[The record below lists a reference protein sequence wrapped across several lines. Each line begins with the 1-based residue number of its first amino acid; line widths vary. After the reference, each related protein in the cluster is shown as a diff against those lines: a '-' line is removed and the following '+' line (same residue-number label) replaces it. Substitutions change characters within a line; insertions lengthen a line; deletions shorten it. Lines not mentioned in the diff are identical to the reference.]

1 MTRSKIFNRSNILY
15 QLKRNIFIIAVV
27 MLTTLLSV
35 QIMAQTSGYATVNGL
50 KMYYEIHGKGQP
62 LILLHGGL
70 GSTGMFGANLE
81 ALAKNRQVI
90 AMDLQAHGRTSDID
104 RPLTMEGM
112 ADDVAALMKQLG
124 IAKADLAGYS
134 MGGAVAMQIIF
145 RHPEMVRKLVIISMP
160 FKRTGFYPAIL
171 AQQNQMGP
179 EAAEFMKQTPMY
191 QSYAAVAPKP
201 GDWTTLITKIGK
213 LIKQDYD
220 WSKEVKKIKARTL
233 LVFGDADLVSPAHA
247 VEFFGLLGGGQK
259 DGGWDGSGRSNAKL
273 AILPGITH
281 YEIFS
286 SPLLASAVV
295 PFLEE
300 AVDDKK

>member
-1 MTRSKIFNRSNILY
+1 MTRSKILSRNNILC
-15 QLKRNIFIIAVV
+15 QLKRNVFITAAV
-27 MLTTLLSV
+27 MFITLLSV
-35 QIMAQTSGYATVNGL
+35 GVMAQSSGYATVNGL

-81 ALAKNRQVI
+81 ALSKNRQVI
-90 AMDLQAHGRTSDID
+90 AMDLQAHGRTADID
-104 RPLTMEGM
+104 RPFTMEGM
-112 ADDVAALMKQLG
+112 ADDVAALMKHLN
-124 IAKADLAGYS
+124 ITKADIAGYS

-160 FKRTGFYPAIL
+160 FKRTGFYPGIL

-191 QSYAAVAPKP
+191 KSYAAIAPKP

-220 WSKEVKKIKARTL
+220 WSNDIKKIKARTL

-247 VEFFGLLGGGQK
+247 VEFFALLGGGQK

-273 AILPGITH
+273 SILPGITH

-286 SPLLASAVV
+286 SPLLAATVV

-300 AVDDKK
+300 AVDEKK